1 MIEKLKKHIINEAT
15 IQKAIA
21 KHDGIEFSYT
31 GELVPLEIVERE
43 FNNFMN
49 LLISETKR
57 RLKPDEF
64 NTGFAKAYDKG
75 WQTAMERMEIK
86 IKEHAGKK
94 SVEDKE

>member
-43 FNNFMN
+43 
-49 LLISETKR
+49 
-57 RLKPDEF
+57 
-64 NTGFAKAYDKG
+64 
-75 WQTAMERMEIK
+75 
-86 IKEHAGKK
+86 
-94 SVEDKE
+94 